1 MDFCG
6 NAAWIG
12 GELVSTTIGS
22 GFIDTGGG
30 VETKKLLVE
39 ETFWGVEVGAAAVAV
54 FVAALITDLKL
65 KMLPKPPETFEF
77 VPGALERLWFSWM
90 EFIFVPP
97 PLIIPSIPVPPIT
110 TAAAAPI
117 NEDPI
122 NPDVVDGLS
131 SLFEFSDDGKMMQF
145 MKCIQQIG
153 YFWVKRAQKE
163 KKIVE
168 DQLRKWKNKKQKLI
182 KWKKVSNF

>member
-1 MDFCG
+1 MKKPEASAGFLVEWKIPWMDFCG
-6 NAAWIG
+6 NAAWVD

-22 GFIDTGGG
+22 GFTDCGGG
-30 VETKKLLVE
+30 VDTKKLLVE

-65 KMLPKPPETFEF
+65 KMLLKPLETLEF
-77 VPGALERLWFSWM
+77 VPGALERLALSWM
-90 EFIFVPP
+90 EFEFVPP

-117 NEDPI
+117 NDDPI

-131 SLFEFSDDGKMMQF
+131 KHVWFDFFSFFGWRWCNLWNAFSEEIELK
-145 MKCIQQIG
+145 
-153 YFWVKRAQKE
+153 WAH
-163 KKIVE
+163 KKNI
-168 DQLRKWKNKKQKLI
+168 
-182 KWKKVSNF
+182 